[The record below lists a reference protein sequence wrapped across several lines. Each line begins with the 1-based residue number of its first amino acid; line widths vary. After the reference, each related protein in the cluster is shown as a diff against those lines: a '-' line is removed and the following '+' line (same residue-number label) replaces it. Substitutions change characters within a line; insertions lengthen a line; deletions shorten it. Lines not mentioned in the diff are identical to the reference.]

1 MRLARLIYG
10 ADGADG
16 RRRQLLGIVFIW
28 ALLVGFLLL
37 HHAFWR
43 DEVRALSLALQGDS
57 LVAMLRGLH
66 GDGHPAVWYLLLR
79 GAHTLLP
86 TPAVLPLVSVAVAL
100 AAALLLAWR
109 SPFSWLVVA
118 ALLLGRIGLYE
129 YSVMARNYGISM
141 LLMFLFAALYQRHR
155 DRGIAL
161 GLVLLVLANCNV
173 HSALLAGAFALFWS
187 LDILLDRSANRPVA
201 LRNFAVNALLAGIGV
216 VLCAITIYPSFN
228 DAAQSFIPAGD
239 SVRRLATA
247 LFLPASSFW
256 ELTGAGLPAATR
268 MQSLWPTHYTLVSQL
283 LMSGVLFGS
292 AVGLSHRPAA
302 MLAAWVA
309 LLGFSI
315 FFAMVYPG
323 FYRHQG
329 LWLVFLVCMYWI
341 VGRETSAGASPAIQR
356 ASGIGMACFAALLV
370 LQVAVGLQKVL
381 PIAFGLEPESRSREL
396 AHLIE
401 QTPELRNATIMG
413 DPDYLVEPLAY
424 YLPNR
429 TYLVREQRFGNVVRF
444 TRDARLT
451 LYLQDIL
458 DEARRVRSMTM
469 QPVVILLHERLD
481 PSAPVRAINEGYNWQ
496 LWTSPEQVR
505 TFLSATRRIA
515 RFDPV
520 CCNDESY
527 DVYVLE

>member
-10 ADGADG
+10 PDGEVG
-16 RRRQLLGIVFIW
+16 RRRTHFVIVVVW
-28 ALLVGFLLL
+28 ALLVGYLLL

-43 DEVRALSLALQGDS
+43 DEVRALSLALQGDTTW
-57 LVAMLRGLH
+57 AMLRGLR

-86 TPAVLPLVSVAVAL
+86 TPAVLPLVSVSIAL

-118 ALLLGRIGLYE
+118 ALLLGRVGLYE

-141 LLMFLFAALYQRHR
+141 LLMFLFAALYPRHR
-155 DRGIAL
+155 DRGIVL
-161 GLVLLVLANCNV
+161 GLVLFALANCNV
-173 HSALLAGAFALFWS
+173 HSALLAGAFALFWL
-187 LDILLDRSANRPVA
+187 LDILLDRSANRPEA
-201 LRNFAVNALLAGIGV
+201 LRTFARNGLIASAGV
-216 VLCAITIYPSFN
+216 VLCALTIYPPFN
-228 DAAQSFIPAGD
+228 DAAQSMIPSGD
-239 SVRRLATA
+239 AMRRLATA
-247 LFLPASSFW
+247 LFLPASTFW
-256 ELTGAGLPAATR
+256 ELAGNGLPAAAR
-268 MQSLWPTHYTLVSQL
+268 MMSLWPSHYLFASQL
-283 LMSGVLFGS
+283 LMSAVLFGS
-292 AVGLSHRPAA
+292 AFGLSHRPAA
-302 MLAAWVA
+302 MVAAWVA
-309 LLGFSI
+309 LLGLSV
-315 FFAMVYPG
+315 FFGLVYPG

-329 LWLVFLVCMYWI
+329 LWLVFVVCMYWI
-341 VGRETSAGASPAIQR
+341 AGRDDATDASASMR
-356 ASGIGMACFAALLV
+356 ALRGFGMACFAALLA

-381 PIAFGLEPESRSREL
+381 PIALRSEPESRSREL
-396 AHLIE
+396 ARLIE
-401 QTPELRNATIMG
+401 QAPELRNATIMG

-429 TYLVREQRFGNVVRF
+429 TYLVREQRFGNFVRF
-444 TRDARLT
+444 TRDARLKI
-451 LYLQDIL
+451 YLQDIL
-458 DEARRVRSMTM
+458 DEARRVRGATQ

-481 PSAPVRAINEGYNWQ
+481 PSAPVRAIDSGYNWQ
-496 LWTSPEQVR
+496 LWTSPDQVR